1 MGASGAMMATDIR
14 YTADHFRQWRE
25 EGFILIEDFFRPDEY
40 EPVLED
46 FETMY
51 ADCANADGIGS
62 VLVAKE
68 EGAIGS
74 THPAQFKNIDT
85 LPYMGSEAINMI
97 SLHPAL
103 IQLSRAL
110 LGVDEVSLYQ
120 SHTWAKYTGE
130 ADYDQGFHCDFGNH
144 TLTVPSDDVSMRCVD
159 FILYLTD
166 VTDETGALHYVTRPD
181 CNDVLG
187 EGRVWAPTPQQ
198 QQELLSRERSGAGR
212 AGTLLAH
219 SIDTFH
225 RGTNLTEENGR
236 RFTMTVGY
244 KARGNEMISF
254 HVWQSAANRPWD
266 RVINHGS
273 AEQLACLGIPEPGDA
288 FWTDR
293 TLRIT
298 QARWPDWDMASYFDA
313 AGVTRGR

>member
-1 MGASGAMMATDIR
+1 MATDIR

-110 LGVDEVSLYQ
+110 LGPLAPSWRPRNP
-120 SHTWAKYTGE
+120 SK
-130 ADYDQGFHCDFGNH
+130 
-144 TLTVPSDDVSMRCVD
+144 TL
-159 FILYLTD
+159 
-166 VTDETGALHYVTRPD
+166 
-181 CNDVLG
+181 
-187 EGRVWAPTPQQ
+187 
-198 QQELLSRERSGAGR
+198 
-212 AGTLLAH
+212 
-219 SIDTFH
+219 
-225 RGTNLTEENGR
+225 
-236 RFTMTVGY
+236 
-244 KARGNEMISF
+244 
-254 HVWQSAANRPWD
+254 
-266 RVINHGS
+266 
-273 AEQLACLGIPEPGDA
+273 
-288 FWTDR
+288 
-293 TLRIT
+293 
-298 QARWPDWDMASYFDA
+298 
-313 AGVTRGR
+313 

>member
-1 MGASGAMMATDIR
+1 MSSDIR
-14 YTADHFRQWRE
+14 FNEDHVRQWRE
-25 EGFILIEDFFRPDEY
+25 EGFVLIEDFFTPKEY
-40 EPVLED
+40 GPVLED

-51 ADCANADGIGS
+51 ADCAQGEDIGS
-62 VLVAKE
+62 ALVSKE
-68 EGAIGS
+68 EGSIGS
-74 THPAQFKNIDT
+74 SHPAQFKNIDT
-85 LPYMGSEAINMI
+85 LPYMGSQAINMI

-103 IQLSRAL
+103 IAFSRAL
-110 LGVDEVSLYQ
+110 LGVEEVSLYQ
-120 SHTWAKYTGE
+120 SHTWAKFTGE

-144 TLTVPSDDVSMRCVD
+144 TLTVPSDDVALRCVD
-159 FILYLTD
+159 FIFYMTD

-181 CNDVLG
+181 CNDLLG
-187 EGRVWAPTPQQ
+187 EGRVWAPTPKQQ
-198 QQELLSRERSGAGR
+198 HDLLSRERSGAGP
-212 AGTLLAH
+212 AGSLLAH

-244 KARGNEMISF
+244 KARGNEMINF
-254 HVWQSAANRPWD
+254 HVWQSAANRPWE

-273 AEQLACLGIPEPGDA
+273 SEQLACLGIPEPGDP

-298 QARWPDWDMASYFDA
+298 QARWPEWNMDHYFDT
-313 AGVTRGR
+313 AGVARRR